1 MFIKYSVDF
10 QFHDGAKI
18 SENEEAFI
26 HVITDWPQYLLYL
39 IELYHVLPES
49 SSTYRLFN

>member
-18 SENEEAFI
+18 SENEEEFI
-26 HVITDWPQYLLYL
+26 HVITGLNIYYIW
-39 IELYHVLPES
+39 
-49 SSTYRLFN
+49 